1 MPNRTLV
8 GDSTSAL
15 KTGAPSP
22 RAQKVAVLVLLLIV
36 STMMVF

>member
-1 MPNRTLV
+1 MPHRSLV
-8 GDSTSAL
+8 GDSSSAL
-15 KTGAPSP
+15 KAGVPSS